1 MRDLLG
7 RDIKMENQNSGKVL
21 ITGASSGIGAA
32 FARALVA
39 RQKNLTLVARRKER
53 LESLASELK
62 KNHHIDVEILVA
74 DLSDVSDIER
84 VEKYIADNQPLD
96 MLINNAGFVTSRRF
110 SRTNLEE
117 QVAMVRLHVITPVRL
132 THAALPKMV
141 ERGHGT
147 IINVSS
153 NAAFIPLRGAVTYSG
168 TKAFLV
174 AFSEALQ
181 SELEGTGVHVQALC
195 PGFTHTE
202 FHERLPGFKSSSIPS
217 LFWTYPEE
225 VVAASLEAVEKNK
238 VICIPGLMNR
248 LLVAFARNSLTSY
261 LAKVFVAKILYR
273 RPSN

>member
-1 MRDLLG
+1 M
-7 RDIKMENQNSGKVL
+7 KMENQSSGRIL

-32 FARALVA
+32 FARVLAA

-53 LESLASELK
+53 LENLASELR
-62 KNHHIDVEILVA
+62 KNHNIDVEILVA
-74 DLSDVSDIER
+74 DLSYARDIDK
-84 VEKYIADNQPLD
+84 VEKHIADNQPLD
-96 MLINNAGFVTSRRF
+96 MLINNAGFVTSGRF
-110 SRTNLEE
+110 SRTDLEE
-117 QVAMVRLHVITPVRL
+117 QEAMIRLHVIAPIRL

-195 PGFTHTE
+195 PGFTRTE
-202 FHERLPGFKSSSIPS
+202 FHDRLPRFKSSSIPAP
-217 LFWTYPEE
+217 FWTYPEE
-225 VVAASLEAVEKNK
+225 VVAASLGAVEKNK
-238 VICIPGLMNR
+238 VICIPGLTNR
-248 LLVAFARNSLTSY
+248 LLVAFARNSLTSH
-261 LAKVFVAKILYR
+261 LAKMFVARILYR
-273 RPSN
+273 KRGN